1 VGAAYDEQFRYLFGG
16 VVRQLAT
23 FLPLEMSMAFFFFFL
38 FFFLFFSLTS
48 MRFGSELPNS
58 ADLATAYHD
67 GSDEDEKF
75 IQDLGLFFCGFLK
88 EHLRLVET
96 PELRELL
103 VRAHQYLLNISEVD
117 DREVFKSCLEYWSK
131 LVSFHPWQPLDS
143 IMPTLSV
150 FVRLQSSIPK
160 VPSVRLP

>member
-1 VGAAYDEQFRYLFGG
+1 
-16 VVRQLAT
+16 
-23 FLPLEMSMAFFFFFL
+23 
-38 FFFLFFSLTS
+38 
-48 MRFGSELPNS
+48 MRFGSDQPNS

-103 VRAHQYLLNISEVD
+103 IRAHQYLLNISEVD

-131 LVSFHPWQPLDS
+131 LVGFHAPQSLDS
-143 IMPTLSV
+143 IIPTPSV
-150 FVRLQSSIPK
+150 FFRLQSSIPK
-160 VPSVRLP
+160 VLLAQLP